1 MNKYKGLILPLL
13 LLLFWYLLSISST
26 LIPSPLV
33 VWNTTLQSFGSG
45 LLGNHLLISVSRVIS
60 GVLIPLL
67 FALPLAIF
75 TSRVTNSNFWIDPL
89 LDFARLTPALA
100 LLPLFL
106 LWSDDPSTAVLM
118 VIIISAFIPIFSSA
132 EKGFRNADIKL
143 IEVGKNLSLPEELI
157 FKKIIFPFAL
167 PSLILGIRLG
177 VTYSWRVLV
186 ASELLLT
193 LTGLGTIFMEAHT
206 EARADKLIMLI
217 LITGILGTLV
227 DWFLA
232 KIVSDWIPW
241 HQEVTHYD
249 GN

>member
-13 LLLFWYLLSISST
+13 LILVWHLFSIFLPLL
-26 LIPSPLV
+26 PSPIV
-33 VWNTTLQSFGSG
+33 VWTTTLQSFESG
-45 LLGNHLLISVSRVIS
+45 LLWNHLLISVSRIIS
-60 GVLIPLL
+60 GVLIGLL

-75 TSRVTNSNFWIDPL
+75 TSRITNSICWIGPL
-89 LDFARLTPALA
+89 LNFIRLTPALA

-118 VIIISAFIPIFSSA
+118 VITISAFTPIFISA

-143 IEVGKNLSLPEELI
+143 IEVGKTLSLSEELI

-167 PSLILGIRLG
+167 PSLIAGIRLG

-186 ASELLLT
+186 GSELLLS

-206 EARADKLIMLI
+206 EARVDKLIMLI
-217 LITGILGTLV
+217 LLTGILGTLV
-227 DWFLA
+227 DWILS
-232 KIVSDWIPW
+232 KLVSDWIPW
-241 HQEVTHYD
+241 CQEVPSYD